1 MTSIRRETVDRGGTA
16 TGDFP
21 TRCSEL
27 VSRMPNDRRG
37 RRKARRVKSTSR
49 MRVAPVLFFGLVAAA
64 VLGNAPSG
72 EPPLRWANR
81 NADVWMADWDGVR
94 DVRLAAAAAAVHQ
107 AANQLPLSMDGP
119 VVAPKPMVAAREE
132 AEPAPAAVAAAD
144 VKPVVDAKPV
154 VVATV
159 EVKPIVVAE
168 ADQPPRDVPKVVP
181 DTVLDPDVTGS
192 VPSSRQVAPAGD
204 QRRVPPTINRGGKSD
219 RLYSP
224 APLGRTTDRDIFTK
238 PTLAVVPPSQD
249 GWPPVATIASWTAPQ
264 TEKALP
270 RVAIAKTPETDL
282 EPVVVAMVRSGPG
295 RVVTPS
301 VVATVSVG
309 KPGHNRVL
317 LPPVPEGQV
326 AQLPPRS
333 RVWAQPDVPML
344 GYAKSND
351 VEYRF
356 KSLLGDEEADAAAK
370 TGDDQLP
377 P

>member
-1 MTSIRRETVDRGGTA
+1 MDRGGTA

-309 KPGHNRVL
+309 KSGHHNRVL

-333 RVWAQPDVPML
+333 RVWAQPDVPVL
-344 GYAKSND
+344 GYANSSN